1 MAPPVA
7 ILDPRRDKLDRKLPR
22 MSGES
27 REVSRLREA
36 HQIAPGREDHRQL
49 AAIGHRQRRLG
60 ARPEALAVLGLFD
73 RQSMAVRRGGN
84 GLESSVERPG
94 LLEIGTPARKTY
106 QESVVLVK
114 RVAGRVYIDG

>member
-36 HQIAPGREDHRQL
+36 LQIAPGREDHRQL
-49 AAIGHRQRRLG
+49 APIRHRQRRLG
-60 ARPEALAVLGLFD
+60 ARPEDMAVLGLFD
-73 RQSMAVRRGGN
+73 RQFMAVRRGGN
-84 GLESSVERPG
+84 GIESRVQRPG
-94 LLEIGTPARKTY
+94 LRDIWGPPRQKTTD
-106 QESVVLVK
+106 
-114 RVAGRVYIDG
+114 A